1 MARGFIEG
9 GGGGNQSWAR
19 PVPVIGD
26 ATSARTRREDPAGW
40 AMGESVV
47 EAFES
52 VAGARRDIRRF
63 RPDPVPTER
72 LEAVLEAGHRAP
84 SVGHPQPWRF
94 IVVREQAE
102 LATRVAL
109 AGRCS
114 AARAR
119 RTTSP
124 PDRAARLL
132 DLRLEG
138 LGRRC
143 WALVVA
149 CDRSTPALKG
159 LLGHA
164 TPSADADLWTCA
176 TAIENMWLSAR
187 ALGLGMGRV
196 TLVDSAD
203 LAELFGLPGNWWS
216 RPRLALPG
224 LPDERPPEPGLQRA
238 GWSTK
243 TPLADVVL
251 RERWSERAPAQP
263 VSHLR
268 GPDEHRLVAATDD
281 ADDLLAPPDSLGVLD
296 RALNRVVA
304 LGDRP
309 IDGGTLV
316 LASADHPVA
325 DLGVS
330 PYAVSVTREVTEA
343 AVAGTSM
350 GAVAAR
356 TGGLDLRVVD
366 EAESAAM
373 SLVAAVVIVLVVD
386 RGDPLGD
393 LASADALTA
402 ADVDALLATGRDL
415 GRRSAERG
423 LVVLGE
429 IGVGNTTVAAAV
441 ACCLHRPGRRR
452 CHRRSG
458 GGRRCR
464 HPRAQ
469 ARHRRGGPG
478 SQRPLADHRRV
489 TGRSGQSDPRR
500 ARRPRS
506 RPAHRGR
513 ARCRRGRCAG
523 HPGRTGRLPPGPAR
537 DVDRAGR
544 SGPPHRRTATLTR
557 ARPRC
562 RPARPRSGAAAHPAA
577 ARRRGVGACPR
588 RRCSLKASACV
599 VSPPAR
605 CSERTPRPRIR
616 PTLPTP
622 TSGPRSD
629 AQLRERPPKT
639 GSAGRRP

>member
-1 MARGFIEG
+1 MARGFSEG
-9 GGGGNQSWAR
+9 GAGGDQSWAR

-47 EAFES
+47 EALES
-52 VAGARRDIRRF
+52 VVGARRDIRRF
-63 RPDPVPTER
+63 RPDPVPTEL

-84 SVGHPQPWRF
+84 SVGHSQPWRF
-94 IVVREQAE
+94 IVVSDQ
-102 LATRVAL
+102 ATRDKAAHL
-109 AGRCS
+109 AD
-114 AARAR
+114 AARLAQADHL
-119 RTTSP
+119 TE
-124 PDRAARLL
+124 DRAARLL
-132 DLRLEG
+132 DLKLEG
-138 LGRRC
+138 LREAPLGI
-143 WALVVA
+143 VVA
-149 CDRSTPALKG
+149 CDRRTPALG
-159 LLGHA
+159 VLGRA
-164 TPSADADLWTCA
+164 TFPDADLWSCA
-176 TAIENMWLSAR
+176 TAIENMWLTAR
-187 ALGLGMGRV
+187 AHGLGMGWV
-196 TLVDSAD
+196 TLFDPAD
-203 LAELFGLPGNWWS
+203 LADLFGLPEGVVTLGWLCLGW
-216 RPRLALPG
+216 
-224 LPDERPPEPGLQRA
+224 PDERPPEPGLQRA

-356 TGGLDLRVVD
+356 TSGLDLRVVD
-366 EAESAAM
+366 AG
-373 SLVAAVVIVLVVD
+373 V
-386 RGDPLGD
+386 RGDDPVAGAIDARPRDPRGD

-441 ACCLHRPGRRR
+441 ACALTGLDAVDAVGLGAGADAAILERKRAIVEAALA
-452 CHRRSG
+452 RSAPSLTTAG
-458 GGRRCR
+458 S
-464 HPRAQ
+464 PADRAK
-469 ARHRRGGPG
+469 AILAALGGPDLALLTGVVLGAVEGGAPVILDGLAG
-478 SQRPLADHRRV
+478 SLPGLLATRIEPAVQAHLIA
-489 TGRSGQSDPRR
+489 GQ
-500 ARRPRS
+500 RS
-506 RPAHRGR
+506 RERAHAAVLR
-513 ARCRRGRCAG
+513 ALGLE
-523 HPGRTGRLPPGPAR
+523 PLLTLRL
-537 DVDRAGR
+537 RAGE
-544 SGPPHRRTATLTR
+544 
-557 ARPRC
+557 
-562 RPARPRSGAAAHPAA
+562 
-577 ARRRGVGACPR
+577 GVGACLAASMLLQGLRMR
-588 RRCSLKASACV
+588 RLA
-599 VSPPAR
+599 AR
-605 CSERTPRPRIR
+605 TVE
-616 PTLPTP
+616 
-622 TSGPRSD
+622 
-629 AQLRERPPKT
+629 
-639 GSAGRRP
+639 

>member
-1 MARGFIEG
+1 MARGFSEG
-9 GGGGNQSWAR
+9 GAGGDQSWAR

-47 EAFES
+47 EALGS
-52 VAGARRDIRRF
+52 VVGARRDIRRF
-63 RPDPVPTER
+63 RPDPVPTEL

-84 SVGHPQPWRF
+84 SVGHSQPWRF
-94 IVVREQAE
+94 IVVSDQ
-102 LATRVAL
+102 ATRDKAAHL
-109 AGRCS
+109 AD
-114 AARAR
+114 AARLAQADHL
-119 RTTSP
+119 TE
-124 PDRAARLL
+124 DRAARLL
-132 DLRLEG
+132 DLKLEG
-138 LGRRC
+138 LREAPLGI
-143 WALVVA
+143 VVA
-149 CDRSTPALKG
+149 CDRRTPALG
-159 LLGHA
+159 VLGRA
-164 TPSADADLWTCA
+164 TFPDADLWSCA
-176 TAIENMWLSAR
+176 TAIENMWLTAR
-187 ALGLGMGRV
+187 AHGLGMGWV
-196 TLVDSAD
+196 TLFDPAD
-203 LAELFGLPGNWWS
+203 LADLFGLPEGVVTLGWLCLGW
-216 RPRLALPG
+216 
-224 LPDERPPEPGLQRA
+224 PDERPPEPGLQRA

-356 TGGLDLRVVD
+356 TAGLDL
-366 EAESAAM
+366 
-373 SLVAAVVIVLVVD
+373 LVVD
-386 RGDPLGD
+386 AGVRGEDPVAGAIDARPRDPQGD

-441 ACCLHRPGRRR
+441 ACALTGLDAVDAVGLGAGADAAILERKRAIVEAGLA
-452 CHRRSG
+452 RSAPSLTTAG
-458 GGRRCR
+458 S
-464 HPRAQ
+464 PADRAK
-469 ARHRRGGPG
+469 AILAALGGPDLALLTGVVLGAVEGGAPVILDGLAG
-478 SQRPLADHRRV
+478 SLPGLLATWIAPAVQAHLIA
-489 TGRSGQSDPRR
+489 GQ
-500 ARRPRS
+500 RS
-506 RPAHRGR
+506 RERAHAAVLR
-513 ARCRRGRCAG
+513 ALGLE
-523 HPGRTGRLPPGPAR
+523 PLLTLRL
-537 DVDRAGR
+537 RAGE
-544 SGPPHRRTATLTR
+544 
-557 ARPRC
+557 
-562 RPARPRSGAAAHPAA
+562 
-577 ARRRGVGACPR
+577 GVGACLAASMLLQGLRMR
-588 RRCSLKASACV
+588 RLA
-599 VSPPAR
+599 AR
-605 CSERTPRPRIR
+605 TVE
-616 PTLPTP
+616 
-622 TSGPRSD
+622 
-629 AQLRERPPKT
+629 
-639 GSAGRRP
+639 

>member
-1 MARGFIEG
+1 MARGFSEG

-47 EAFES
+47 EALES
-52 VAGARRDIRRF
+52 VVGARRDIRRF
-63 RPDPVPTER
+63 RPDPVPTEL

-84 SVGHPQPWRF
+84 SVGHSQPWRF
-94 IVVREQAE
+94 IVVSDQ
-102 LATRVAL
+102 ATRDKAAHL
-109 AGRCS
+109 AD
-114 AARAR
+114 AARLAQADHL
-119 RTTSP
+119 TE
-124 PDRAARLL
+124 DRAARLL
-132 DLRLEG
+132 DLKLEG
-138 LGRRC
+138 LREAPLGI
-143 WALVVA
+143 VVA
-149 CDRSTPALKG
+149 CDRRTPALG
-159 LLGHA
+159 VLGRA
-164 TPSADADLWTCA
+164 TFPDADLWSCA
-176 TAIENMWLSAR
+176 IAIENMWLTAR
-187 ALGLGMGRV
+187 AHGLGMGWV
-196 TLVDSAD
+196 TLFDPAD
-203 LAELFGLPGNWWS
+203 LADLFGLPEGVVTLGWLCLGW
-216 RPRLALPG
+216 
-224 LPDERPPEPGLQRA
+224 PDERPPEPGLQRA

-330 PYAVSVTREVTEA
+330 PYAVSVTREVTGA

-356 TGGLDLRVVD
+356 TAGLDLRVVD
-366 EAESAAM
+366 AG
-373 SLVAAVVIVLVVD
+373 V
-386 RGDPLGD
+386 RGDDPVAGAIAARPRDPQGD

-441 ACCLHRPGRRR
+441 ACALTGLDAVDAVGLGAGADAAILERKRAIVEAGLA
-452 CHRRSG
+452 RSAPSLTTAG
-458 GGRRCR
+458 S
-464 HPRAQ
+464 PADRAK
-469 ARHRRGGPG
+469 AILAALGGPDLALLTGVVLGAVEGGAPVILEGLAG
-478 SQRPLADHRRV
+478 SLPGLLATRIEPAVQAHLIA
-489 TGRSGQSDPRR
+489 GQ
-500 ARRPRS
+500 RS
-506 RPAHRGR
+506 RERAHAAVLR
-513 ARCRRGRCAG
+513 ALGLE
-523 HPGRTGRLPPGPAR
+523 PLLTLRL
-537 DVDRAGR
+537 RAGE
-544 SGPPHRRTATLTR
+544 
-557 ARPRC
+557 
-562 RPARPRSGAAAHPAA
+562 
-577 ARRRGVGACPR
+577 GVGACLAASMLLQGLRMR
-588 RRCSLKASACV
+588 RLA
-599 VSPPAR
+599 AR
-605 CSERTPRPRIR
+605 TVE
-616 PTLPTP
+616 
-622 TSGPRSD
+622 
-629 AQLRERPPKT
+629 
-639 GSAGRRP
+639 

>member
-47 EAFES
+47 EALES
-52 VAGARRDIRRF
+52 VVGARRDIRRF
-63 RPDPVPTER
+63 RPDPVPTEL

-84 SVGHPQPWRF
+84 SVGHSQPWRF
-94 IVVREQAE
+94 IVVSDQ
-102 LATRVAL
+102 ATRDKAAHL
-109 AGRCS
+109 AD
-114 AARAR
+114 AARLAQADHL
-119 RTTSP
+119 TE
-124 PDRAARLL
+124 DRAARLL
-132 DLRLEG
+132 DLKLEG
-138 LGRRC
+138 LREAPLGI
-143 WALVVA
+143 VVA
-149 CDRSTPALKG
+149 CDRRTPALG
-159 LLGHA
+159 VLGRA
-164 TPSADADLWTCA
+164 TFPDADLWSCA
-176 TAIENMWLSAR
+176 TAIENMWLTAR
-187 ALGLGMGRV
+187 AHGLGMGWV
-196 TLVDSAD
+196 TLFDPAD
-203 LAELFGLPGNWWS
+203 LADLFGLPEGVVTLGWLCLGW
-216 RPRLALPG
+216 
-224 LPDERPPEPGLQRA
+224 PDERPPEPGLQRA

-343 AVAGTSM
+343 AVTGTSM

-356 TGGLDLRVVD
+356 TSGLDLRVVD
-366 EAESAAM
+366 AG
-373 SLVAAVVIVLVVD
+373 V
-386 RGDPLGD
+386 RGDDPVAGAIDARPRDPRGD

-441 ACCLHRPGRRR
+441 ACALTGLDAVDAVGLGAGADAAILERKRAIVEAALA
-452 CHRRSG
+452 RSAPSLTTAG
-458 GGRRCR
+458 S
-464 HPRAQ
+464 PADRAK
-469 ARHRRGGPG
+469 AILAALGGPDLALLTGVVLGAVEGGAPVILDGLAG
-478 SQRPLADHRRV
+478 SLPGLLATRIEPAVQAHLIA
-489 TGRSGQSDPRR
+489 GQ
-500 ARRPRS
+500 RS
-506 RPAHRGR
+506 RERAHAAVLR
-513 ARCRRGRCAG
+513 ALGLE
-523 HPGRTGRLPPGPAR
+523 PLLTLRL
-537 DVDRAGR
+537 RAGE
-544 SGPPHRRTATLTR
+544 
-557 ARPRC
+557 
-562 RPARPRSGAAAHPAA
+562 
-577 ARRRGVGACPR
+577 GVGACLAASMLLQGLRMR
-588 RRCSLKASACV
+588 RLA
-599 VSPPAR
+599 AR
-605 CSERTPRPRIR
+605 TVE
-616 PTLPTP
+616 
-622 TSGPRSD
+622 
-629 AQLRERPPKT
+629 
-639 GSAGRRP
+639 

>member
-1 MARGFIEG
+1 MARGFSEG
-9 GGGGNQSWAR
+9 GAGRDQSWAR

-47 EAFES
+47 EALES
-52 VAGARRDIRRF
+52 VVGARRDIRRF
-63 RPDPVPTER
+63 RPDPVPTEL

-84 SVGHPQPWRF
+84 SVGHSQPWRF
-94 IVVREQAE
+94 IVVSDQ
-102 LATRVAL
+102 ATRDKAAHL
-109 AGRCS
+109 AD
-114 AARAR
+114 AARLAQADHL
-119 RTTSP
+119 TE
-124 PDRAARLL
+124 DRAARLL
-132 DLRLEG
+132 DLKLEG
-138 LGRRC
+138 LREAPLGI
-143 WALVVA
+143 VVA
-149 CDRSTPALKG
+149 CDRRTPALG
-159 LLGHA
+159 VLGRA
-164 TPSADADLWTCA
+164 TFPDADLWSCA
-176 TAIENMWLSAR
+176 TAIENMWLTAR
-187 ALGLGMGRV
+187 AHGLGMGWV
-196 TLVDSAD
+196 TLFDPAD
-203 LAELFGLPGNWWS
+203 LADLFGLPEGVVTLGWLCLGW
-216 RPRLALPG
+216 
-224 LPDERPPEPGLQRA
+224 PDERPPEPGLQRA

-356 TGGLDLRVVD
+356 TAGLDLRVVD
-366 EAESAAM
+366 AG
-373 SLVAAVVIVLVVD
+373 V
-386 RGDPLGD
+386 RGDDPVAGAIAARPRDPQGD

-441 ACCLHRPGRRR
+441 ACALTGLDAVDAVGLGAGADAAILERKRAIVEAALA
-452 CHRRSG
+452 RSAPSLTTAG
-458 GGRRCR
+458 S
-464 HPRAQ
+464 PADRAK
-469 ARHRRGGPG
+469 AILAALGGPDLALLTGVVLGAVEGGAPVILDGLAG
-478 SQRPLADHRRV
+478 SLPGLLATWIAPAVQAHLIA
-489 TGRSGQSDPRR
+489 GQ
-500 ARRPRS
+500 RS
-506 RPAHRGR
+506 RERAHAAVLR
-513 ARCRRGRCAG
+513 ALGLE
-523 HPGRTGRLPPGPAR
+523 PLLTLRL
-537 DVDRAGR
+537 RAGE
-544 SGPPHRRTATLTR
+544 
-557 ARPRC
+557 
-562 RPARPRSGAAAHPAA
+562 
-577 ARRRGVGACPR
+577 GVGACLAASMLLQGLRMR
-588 RRCSLKASACV
+588 RLA
-599 VSPPAR
+599 AR
-605 CSERTPRPRIR
+605 TVE
-616 PTLPTP
+616 
-622 TSGPRSD
+622 
-629 AQLRERPPKT
+629 
-639 GSAGRRP
+639 

>member
-1 MARGFIEG
+1 MARGFSEG
-9 GGGGNQSWAR
+9 GGGGDQSWAR

-47 EAFES
+47 EALES
-52 VAGARRDIRRF
+52 VVGARRDIRRF
-63 RPDPVPTER
+63 RPDPVPTEL

-84 SVGHPQPWRF
+84 SVGHSQPWRF
-94 IVVREQAE
+94 IVVSDQ
-102 LATRVAL
+102 ATRDKAAHL
-109 AGRCS
+109 AD
-114 AARAR
+114 AARLAQADHL
-119 RTTSP
+119 TE
-124 PDRAARLL
+124 DRAARLL
-132 DLRLEG
+132 DLKLEG
-138 LGRRC
+138 LREAPLGI
-143 WALVVA
+143 VVA
-149 CDRSTPALKG
+149 CDRRTPALG
-159 LLGHA
+159 VLGRA
-164 TPSADADLWTCA
+164 TFPDADLWSCA
-176 TAIENMWLSAR
+176 TAIENMWLTAR
-187 ALGLGMGRV
+187 AHGLGMGWV
-196 TLVDSAD
+196 TLFDPAD
-203 LAELFGLPGNWWS
+203 LADLFGLPEGVVTLGWLCLGW
-216 RPRLALPG
+216 
-224 LPDERPPEPGLQRA
+224 PDERPPEPGLQRA

-356 TGGLDLRVVD
+356 TSGLDLRVVD
-366 EAESAAM
+366 AG
-373 SLVAAVVIVLVVD
+373 V
-386 RGDPLGD
+386 RGDDPVAGAIDARPRDPRGD

-441 ACCLHRPGRRR
+441 ACALTGLDAVDAVGLGAGADAAILERKRAIVEAALA
-452 CHRRSG
+452 RSAPSLTTAG
-458 GGRRCR
+458 S
-464 HPRAQ
+464 PADRAK
-469 ARHRRGGPG
+469 AILAALGGPDLALLTGVVLGAVEGGAPVILDGLAG
-478 SQRPLADHRRV
+478 SLPGLLATRIEPAVQAHLIA
-489 TGRSGQSDPRR
+489 GQ
-500 ARRPRS
+500 RS
-506 RPAHRGR
+506 RERAHAAVLR
-513 ARCRRGRCAG
+513 ALGLE
-523 HPGRTGRLPPGPAR
+523 PLLTLRL
-537 DVDRAGR
+537 RAGE
-544 SGPPHRRTATLTR
+544 
-557 ARPRC
+557 
-562 RPARPRSGAAAHPAA
+562 
-577 ARRRGVGACPR
+577 GVGACLAASMLLQGLRMR
-588 RRCSLKASACV
+588 RLA
-599 VSPPAR
+599 AR
-605 CSERTPRPRIR
+605 TVE
-616 PTLPTP
+616 
-622 TSGPRSD
+622 
-629 AQLRERPPKT
+629 
-639 GSAGRRP
+639 

>member
-1 MARGFIEG
+1 MARGFSEG
-9 GGGGNQSWAR
+9 GAGGDQSWAR

-47 EAFES
+47 EALES
-52 VAGARRDIRRF
+52 VVGARRDIRRF
-63 RPDPVPTER
+63 RPDPVPTEL

-84 SVGHPQPWRF
+84 SVGHSQPWRF
-94 IVVREQAE
+94 IVVSDQ
-102 LATRVAL
+102 ATRDKAAHL
-109 AGRCS
+109 AD
-114 AARAR
+114 AARLAQADHL
-119 RTTSP
+119 TE
-124 PDRAARLL
+124 DRAARLL
-132 DLRLEG
+132 DLKLEG
-138 LGRRC
+138 LREAPLGI
-143 WALVVA
+143 VVA
-149 CDRSTPALKG
+149 CDRRTPALG
-159 LLGHA
+159 VLGRA
-164 TPSADADLWTCA
+164 TFPDADLWSCA
-176 TAIENMWLSAR
+176 TAIENMWLTAR
-187 ALGLGMGRV
+187 AHGLGMGWV
-196 TLVDSAD
+196 TLFDPAD
-203 LAELFGLPGNWWS
+203 LADLFGLPEGVVTLGWLCLGW
-216 RPRLALPG
+216 
-224 LPDERPPEPGLQRA
+224 PDERPPEPGLQRA

-356 TGGLDLRVVD
+356 TAGLDL
-366 EAESAAM
+366 
-373 SLVAAVVIVLVVD
+373 LVVD
-386 RGDPLGD
+386 AGVRGEDPVAGAIDARPRDPRGD

-441 ACCLHRPGRRR
+441 ACALTGLDAVDAVGLGAGADAAILERKRAIVEAALA
-452 CHRRSG
+452 RSAPSLTTAG
-458 GGRRCR
+458 S
-464 HPRAQ
+464 PADRAK
-469 ARHRRGGPG
+469 AILAALGGPDLALLTGVVLGAVEGGAPVILDGLAG
-478 SQRPLADHRRV
+478 SLPGLLATRIEPAVQAHLIA
-489 TGRSGQSDPRR
+489 GQ
-500 ARRPRS
+500 RS
-506 RPAHRGR
+506 RERAHAAVLR
-513 ARCRRGRCAG
+513 ALGLE
-523 HPGRTGRLPPGPAR
+523 PLLTLRL
-537 DVDRAGR
+537 RAGE
-544 SGPPHRRTATLTR
+544 
-557 ARPRC
+557 
-562 RPARPRSGAAAHPAA
+562 
-577 ARRRGVGACPR
+577 GVGACLAASMLLQGLRMR
-588 RRCSLKASACV
+588 RLA
-599 VSPPAR
+599 AR
-605 CSERTPRPRIR
+605 TVE
-616 PTLPTP
+616 
-622 TSGPRSD
+622 
-629 AQLRERPPKT
+629 
-639 GSAGRRP
+639 

>member
-1 MARGFIEG
+1 MARGFSEG
-9 GGGGNQSWAR
+9 GGGGDQSWAR

-47 EAFES
+47 EALES
-52 VAGARRDIRRF
+52 VVGARRDIRRF
-63 RPDPVPTER
+63 RPDPVPTEL

-84 SVGHPQPWRF
+84 SVGHSQPWRF
-94 IVVREQAE
+94 IVVCDQASRDKAAH
-102 LATRVAL
+102 LAD
-109 AGRCS
+109 
-114 AARAR
+114 AARLAQADHL
-119 RTTSP
+119 TE
-124 PDRAARLL
+124 DRAARLL
-132 DLRLEG
+132 DLKLEG
-138 LGRRC
+138 LREAPLGI
-143 WALVVA
+143 VVA
-149 CDRSTPALKG
+149 CDRRTPALG
-159 LLGHA
+159 VLGRA
-164 TPSADADLWTCA
+164 TFPDADLWSCA
-176 TAIENMWLSAR
+176 TAIENMWLTAR
-187 ALGLGMGRV
+187 AHGLGMGWV
-196 TLVDSAD
+196 TLFDPAD
-203 LAELFGLPGNWWS
+203 LADLFGLPEGVVTLGWLCLGW
-216 RPRLALPG
+216 
-224 LPDERPPEPGLQRA
+224 PDERPPEPGLQRA

-356 TGGLDLRVVD
+356 TAGLDLRVVD
-366 EAESAAM
+366 AG
-373 SLVAAVVIVLVVD
+373 V
-386 RGDPLGD
+386 RGDDPVAGAIDARPRDPRGD

-441 ACCLHRPGRRR
+441 ACALTGLDAVDAVGLGAGADAAILERKRAIVEAGLA
-452 CHRRSG
+452 RSAPSLTTAG
-458 GGRRCR
+458 S
-464 HPRAQ
+464 PADRAK
-469 ARHRRGGPG
+469 AILAALGGPDLALLTGVVLGAVEGGAPVILDGLAG
-478 SQRPLADHRRV
+478 SLPGLLATRIEPAVQAHLIA
-489 TGRSGQSDPRR
+489 GQ
-500 ARRPRS
+500 RS
-506 RPAHRGR
+506 RERAHAAVLR
-513 ARCRRGRCAG
+513 ALGLE
-523 HPGRTGRLPPGPAR
+523 PLLTLRL
-537 DVDRAGR
+537 RAGE
-544 SGPPHRRTATLTR
+544 
-557 ARPRC
+557 
-562 RPARPRSGAAAHPAA
+562 
-577 ARRRGVGACPR
+577 GVGACLAASMLLQGLRMR
-588 RRCSLKASACV
+588 RLA
-599 VSPPAR
+599 AR
-605 CSERTPRPRIR
+605 TVE
-616 PTLPTP
+616 
-622 TSGPRSD
+622 
-629 AQLRERPPKT
+629 
-639 GSAGRRP
+639 

>member
-1 MARGFIEG
+1 MARGFSEG
-9 GGGGNQSWAR
+9 GGGGDQSWAR

-47 EAFES
+47 EALES
-52 VAGARRDIRRF
+52 VVGARRDIRRF
-63 RPDPVPTER
+63 RPDPVPTEL

-84 SVGHPQPWRF
+84 SVGHSQPWRF
-94 IVVREQAE
+94 IVVCDQASRDKAAH
-102 LATRVAL
+102 LAD
-109 AGRCS
+109 
-114 AARAR
+114 AARLAQADHL
-119 RTTSP
+119 TE
-124 PDRAARLL
+124 DRAARLL
-132 DLRLEG
+132 DLKLEG
-138 LGRRC
+138 LREAPLGI
-143 WALVVA
+143 VVA
-149 CDRSTPALKG
+149 CDRRTPALG
-159 LLGHA
+159 VLGRA
-164 TPSADADLWTCA
+164 TFPDADLWSCA
-176 TAIENMWLSAR
+176 TAIENMWLTAR
-187 ALGLGMGRV
+187 AHGLGMGWV
-196 TLVDSAD
+196 TLFDPAD
-203 LAELFGLPGNWWS
+203 LADLFGLPEGVVTLGWLCLGW
-216 RPRLALPG
+216 
-224 LPDERPPEPGLQRA
+224 PDERPPEPGLQRA

-356 TGGLDLRVVD
+356 TAGLDLRVVD
-366 EAESAAM
+366 AG
-373 SLVAAVVIVLVVD
+373 V
-386 RGDPLGD
+386 RGDDPVAGAIDARPRDPRGD

-441 ACCLHRPGRRR
+441 ACALTGLDAVDAVGLGAGADAAILERKRAIVEAALA
-452 CHRRSG
+452 RSAPSLTTAG
-458 GGRRCR
+458 S
-464 HPRAQ
+464 PADRAK
-469 ARHRRGGPG
+469 AILAALGGPDLALLTGVVLGAVEGGAPVILDGLAG
-478 SQRPLADHRRV
+478 SLPGLLATRIEPAVQAHLIA
-489 TGRSGQSDPRR
+489 GQ
-500 ARRPRS
+500 RS
-506 RPAHRGR
+506 RERAHAAVLR
-513 ARCRRGRCAG
+513 ALGLE
-523 HPGRTGRLPPGPAR
+523 PLLTLRL
-537 DVDRAGR
+537 RAGE
-544 SGPPHRRTATLTR
+544 
-557 ARPRC
+557 
-562 RPARPRSGAAAHPAA
+562 
-577 ARRRGVGACPR
+577 GVGACLAASMLLQGLRMR
-588 RRCSLKASACV
+588 RLA
-599 VSPPAR
+599 AR
-605 CSERTPRPRIR
+605 TVE
-616 PTLPTP
+616 
-622 TSGPRSD
+622 
-629 AQLRERPPKT
+629 
-639 GSAGRRP
+639 